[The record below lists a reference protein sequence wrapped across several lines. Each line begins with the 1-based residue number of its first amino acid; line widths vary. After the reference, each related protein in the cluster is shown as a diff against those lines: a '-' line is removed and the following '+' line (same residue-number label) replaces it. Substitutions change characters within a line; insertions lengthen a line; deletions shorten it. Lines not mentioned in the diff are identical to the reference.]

1 MVKTL
6 NALSCL
12 FTNQLERFVGY
23 AFQGCYLV
31 EIVEQKKTKQNNC
44 SRRGAA
50 LKSLKM

>member
-31 EIVEQKKTKQNNC
+31 EIVEQKKSKTKQLFKE
-44 SRRGAA
+44 GGYP
-50 LKSLKM
+50 

>member
-31 EIVEQKKTKQNNC
+31 EIVEQKKKQNKTKQLFKE
-44 SRRGAA
+44 GGYP
-50 LKSLKM
+50 

>member
-31 EIVEQKKTKQNNC
+31 EIVEQKKTKQNKTTVQ
-44 SRRGAA
+44 GGGLP
-50 LKSLKM
+50 LKT

>member
-31 EIVEQKKTKQNNC
+31 EIVEQKKKKKTKQLFKE
-44 SRRGAA
+44 GGYP
-50 LKSLKM
+50 

>member
-31 EIVEQKKTKQNNC
+31 EIVEQKKKNKTKQLFKEE
-44 SRRGAA
+44 GYP
-50 LKSLKM
+50 

>member
-6 NALSCL
+6 DALSCL

-31 EIVEQKKTKQNNC
+31 EIVEQKKKKNKTTV
-44 SRRGAA
+44 
-50 LKSLKM
+50 

>member
-6 NALSCL
+6 KALSCL

-31 EIVEQKKTKQNNC
+31 VEIVEQKKTKNKTKQLFKQ
-44 SRRGAA
+44 GGYP
-50 LKSLKM
+50 